1 MPTRSDDSQAG
12 LALHPLWR
20 LWTRLGRFCLQ
31 QYAELVAAV
40 QFLTI
45 LPLPGRSLLMSSRR
59 EKAALIVGSIYYP
72 AVGLILGAILC
83 LLAGVLAQHVPSLVL
98 AALLVIA
105 GVMLT
110 GGLHLDGVM
119 DSCDGL
125 FGGIGRERRLE
136 IMHDSRVG
144 SFGVLG
150 AFTLLLLRFAIF
162 ASLPLW
168 GLLAALLVAPAL
180 GRWAMVLCGGLFPAA
195 RPDGLGAAF
204 HQAITL
210 RHLLLSGLSSVLIA
224 LLFAHLIGLLV
235 WFLCNLL
242 VLCLGLAVT
251 RSLGGLTGDICGALG
266 EICEVCALLLFLLMH
281 VTL

>member
-1 MPTRSDDSQAG
+1 MPA
-12 LALHPLWR
+12 
-20 LWTRLGRFCLQ
+20 
-31 QYAELVAAV
+31 
-40 QFLTI
+40 
-45 LPLPGRSLLMSSRR
+45 
-59 EKAALIVGSIYYP
+59 
-72 AVGLILGAILC
+72 
-83 LLAGVLAQHVPSLVL
+83 LVL
-98 AALLVIA
+98 AALLVVAEI
-105 GVMLT
+105 VLT

-150 AFTLLLLRFAIF
+150 AVALLLLRFAIL

-168 GLLAALLVAPAL
+168 SLLAALLVAPAL

-204 HQAITL
+204 HRAVTL
-210 RHLLLSGLSSVLIA
+210 RRLVLAGLSSVLIA

-235 WFLCNLL
+235 WFLGNLL
-242 VLCLGLAVT
+242 ILGLGLAVT

-266 EICEVCALLLFLLMH
+266 EVCEVVALLLFLLMH
-281 VTL
+281 VSL